1 MHGRRSQSGVAG
13 TALIVALSVPASF
26 VSAQTL
32 PSPAPSA
39 RAEEN
44 AAIVTPLAEIGRVR
58 SRTPYCG
65 ALARARVGIDS
76 AITFEYSMPVVAN
89 DLRRF
94 RLDSHLTKAQSLKK
108 TERDLAALWDLAVAG
123 RDDVRALRTAA
134 IADGI
139 DDQKRKEMI
148 DFADALDGAKARQMM
163 LAKSLARVVAVLAE
177 APVRDIA
184 NTEADNN
191 GGGAMPWK
199 AVEQRPA
206 GPTNGVPPVPPGGVR
221 GGRITSTTSDD
232 VKDHDRL
239 QGLFGTLP
247 AEEWIRKDLKN
258 AAQHGSAAMR
268 LGGCAGN
275 N

>member
-1 MHGRRSQSGVAG
+1 MNGRRLYSGMAG
-13 TALIVALSVPASF
+13 TALVVVLTLPAAIVSG
-26 VSAQTL
+26 QTQ
-32 PSPAPSA
+32 PSPAPSS

-44 AAIVTPLAEIGRVR
+44 AAIVTPLAEIGRVH

-65 ALARARVGIDS
+65 ALARARAGIDS
-76 AITFEYSMPVVAN
+76 AITFEYSMPIVAN

-108 TERDLAALWDLAVAG
+108 TERDLTGLWNLAVAG

-134 IADGI
+134 NAEGVDE
-139 DDQKRKEMI
+139 QKRKEML

-177 APVRDIA
+177 TPVRDIA
-184 NTEADNN
+184 NTESDNS

-199 AVEQRPA
+199 ALLQHPSAPV
-206 GPTNGVPPVPPGGVR
+206 GDVPPVPTGLVT
-221 GGRITSTTSDD
+221 GGRTTADD
-232 VKDHDRL
+232 QQDHDRL

-247 AEEWIRKDLKN
+247 AEDMIRKDLKD
-258 AAQHGSAAMR
+258 AAQHGSMAMR